1 MATPRIVI
9 LACATLLAG
18 TADAAAQQAAS
29 PTHVPDPN
37 PTRMFFAPTARSLPR
52 GSGHVGVYEIF
63 LPNVQFAITDRLSV
77 GGGTFLIFGGGTE
90 HPVWVTP
97 KLQVV
102 HSTDLDVA
110 VGTMHFF
117 GIEDLNGGIA
127 YAVGTHGSPDGA
139 VTAGVGWGYSG
150 SNVGSAVIM
159 LGGER
164 RMSARTKFITENY
177 VSTKTGRGVLMYGIR
192 LMGDRLSTDFHLL
205 TPFGESGLITFPSVN
220 FTWKF
225 DNK

>member
-1 MATPRIVI
+1 MVTLRIVT
-9 LACATLLAG
+9 LAFVTLLAG
-18 TADAAAQQAAS
+18 AAQAAAQQTTPPQA
-29 PTHVPDPN
+29 TPDPN
-37 PTRMFFAPTARSLPR
+37 PTRLFFAPTARSLPA
-52 GSGHVGVYEIF
+52 GGGHVGSYEIF
-63 LPNVQFAITDRLSV
+63 LPNIQFGVTDRFSI
-77 GGGTFLIFGGGTE
+77 GGGTFLVFGGGVE

-102 HSTDLDVA
+102 ASKSLDVA

-127 YAVGTHGSPDGA
+127 YAVGTHGQPDGA
-139 VTAGVGWGYSG
+139 VTVGVGWGYSG
-150 SNVGSAVIM
+150 SNVGSAIIM

-177 VSTKTGRGVLMYGIR
+177 ISTKTGRGVLMYGVR

-205 TPFGESGLITFPSVN
+205 TPYGESGLITFPSLN